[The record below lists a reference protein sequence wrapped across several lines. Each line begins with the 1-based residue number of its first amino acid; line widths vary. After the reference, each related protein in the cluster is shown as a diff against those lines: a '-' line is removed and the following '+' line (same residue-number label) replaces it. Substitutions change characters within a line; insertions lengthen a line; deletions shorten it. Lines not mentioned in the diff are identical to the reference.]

1 MEPTHSPV
9 NGVQNVAEDEK
20 VDRWRQGNLAALDE
34 FLAARP
40 SADPVLAAAVRSL
53 AAAMD
58 AAPESGM
65 AQLVKEYRAA
75 YRELADGSERADPYA
90 SLLAEMGDASQ
101 P

>member
-1 MEPTHSPV
+1 MEPTHTPV
-9 NGVQNVAEDEK
+9 NGVQNAPQPAPPHRLPVS
-20 VDRWRQGNLAALDE
+20 NLAALDE

-40 SADPVLAAAVRSL
+40 SADPVLATAARSL

-58 AAPESGM
+58 AGMPGM

-75 YRELADGSERADPYA
+75 YKELADGSDRSDPYA
-90 SLLAEMGDASQ
+90 ALLTEMGDASQ